1 MVSLPCLP
9 VLPCNRIG
17 STQEDTRAITRY
29 AHPQCS
35 NKISNK
41 INVGPSPSISR
52 KAITESARG
61 TECKSAHGTAPA
73 PSSGLPPE
81 GVPSERDFPTVAEMV
96 TNVNRE
102 AIRHYCGDSSSAR
115 VAPIERQRNPCRCSS
130 SHVVP
135 GFRGA
140 CHRAGHFGPDP
151 LAHPGYKLRYPSCY
165 SARRT
170 CGIFFTIKRQVCSTS
185 SSVNTASP

>member
-115 VAPIERQRNPCRCSS
+115 VAPIERQRNPQARTSFPDFAEPVIGPATSGRTRWLIRVTNFGTRRATARAGRVASS
-130 SHVVP
+130 S
-135 GFRGA
+135 R
-140 CHRAGHFGPDP
+140 
-151 LAHPGYKLRYPSCY
+151 
-165 SARRT
+165 
-170 CGIFFTIKRQVCSTS
+170 
-185 SSVNTASP
+185 